1 MNGLPIQ
8 KTSAEKIAK
17 AAGVPVASLFAL
29 RKDETPLSPATIHAY
44 HRTLSSILDK
54 AVKWRYISRNPAD
67 QADLPSLRGHKA
79 KYLDEP
85 DAKRMLQLLQDEPIK
100 WRALI
105 MFDLLSGLRRSE
117 LLGLRWQDV
126 DLDTGVVHIV
136 QTANYVSGTG
146 VYVGTPKSEE
156 STRYLRVSKTA
167 ILILLEY
174 KAWQDNM
181 REKVG
186 DAWEGDPE
194 DDRIFT
200 NEVGRPIF
208 PTSPTQWLRKF
219 IKRTGL
225 PSSTVH
231 SLRHTYASL
240 LIAEGTPLVVVSSNL
255 GHAQVSTT
263 SNIYSHVISSAEAKA
278 VDVID
283 KFAEDVHP
291 MFTPNQENRK
301 KG

>member
-1 MNGLPIQ
+1 
-8 KTSAEKIAK
+8 
-17 AAGVPVASLFAL
+17 
-29 RKDETPLSPATIHAY
+29 
-44 HRTLSSILDK
+44 
-54 AVKWRYISRNPAD
+54 
-67 QADLPSLRGHKA
+67 
-79 KYLDEP
+79 
-85 DAKRMLQLLQDEPIK
+85 
-100 WRALI
+100 
-105 MFDLLSGLRRSE
+105 
-117 LLGLRWQDV
+117 
-126 DLDTGVVHIV
+126 
-136 QTANYVSGTG
+136 
-146 VYVGTPKSEE
+146 
-156 STRYLRVSKTA
+156 
-167 ILILLEY
+167 
-174 KAWQDNM
+174 M

-291 MFTPNQENRK
+291 TFTPNQENRK
-301 KG
+301 KEQ